1 MGIFRGKRK
10 KGLRLSIYRK
20 PLTYASKNEK
30 PMTIALHAFS
40 SPSYSPDCKKS
51 RWLSPSPRHFESFHN
66 VLLSTTTISPL
77 TSSNTKRKLDW
88 YDNSKE
94 INDSYKDIK
103 EHFCLLDISEEDE
116 IETYNNNHDSV
127 DGISKPLDA
136 LEYEIQIDEIE
147 KLIPDILKVLAE
159 DEHET
164 LVRVLAEDDHG
175 TLVKDIFQLLY
186 EKKFPLKNIAFRL
199 WADVVQWFTLKD
211 TTM

>member
-1 MGIFRGKRK
+1 
-10 KGLRLSIYRK
+10 
-20 PLTYASKNEK
+20 
-30 PMTIALHAFS
+30 
-40 SPSYSPDCKKS
+40 
-51 RWLSPSPRHFESFHN
+51 

-94 INDSYKDIK
+94 VNDSYKDIK
-103 EHFCLLDISEEDE
+103 EHFSLLDISEEDE

-199 WADVVQWFTLKD
+199 
-211 TTM
+211 